1 MVEIFGTEVE
11 SAKWVTS
18 GWTIPIYEADSV
30 TQVLSKAGQDGWEFI
45 GNVPGGTNRM
55 LRREL

>member
-30 TQVLSKAGQDGWEFI
+30 TQVLSKAGQDGWELV
-45 GNVPGGTNRM
+45 GNVPGGSNRM